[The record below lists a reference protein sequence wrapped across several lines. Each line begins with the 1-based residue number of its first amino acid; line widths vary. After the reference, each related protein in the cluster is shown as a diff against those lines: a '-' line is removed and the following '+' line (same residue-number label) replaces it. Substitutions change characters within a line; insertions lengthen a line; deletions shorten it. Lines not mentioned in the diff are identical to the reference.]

1 MDEEVTISS
10 NIDWKALPREEA
22 VKLAMKLFQFQ
33 KVDAEFYV
41 SVAKGEIETD
51 PEKQKGDKKIYY

>member
-33 KVDAEFYV
+33 KVDAEFLRF
-41 SVAKGEIETD
+41 SCKG
-51 PEKQKGDKKIYY
+51 